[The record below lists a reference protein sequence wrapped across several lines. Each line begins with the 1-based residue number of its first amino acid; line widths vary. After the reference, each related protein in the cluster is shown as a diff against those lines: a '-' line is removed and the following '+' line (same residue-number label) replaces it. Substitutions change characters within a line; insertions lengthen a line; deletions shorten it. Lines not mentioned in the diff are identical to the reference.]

1 VNKNLCVIKA
11 PSNLGLH
18 PPAPGREPG
27 AWRAPEA
34 LVEAG
39 LYAKLQ
45 PVAVWDLPR
54 PIYDFEPQAGT
65 RLRNGR
71 AIRRFNEPLADKIED
86 ALRLAYFPVV
96 VGGDCS
102 ILLGIL
108 AGVRRLHGVALV
120 HVDGHSDFRHPGN
133 YDPSSSL
140 GAVAGMDL
148 ALATGRGEP
157 LLAVWDDVGTPLVA
171 DDNVIQLGER
181 SSRNPNFAW
190 PDVLRSAITQM
201 DIFWILENGMTAAV
215 RRTRQTLERMPSLPF
230 WVHFDVDVLDQIL
243 LPAVDTPGSP
253 GLTYSEGSELLRG
266 LLSMPH
272 CLGLDVTIFDPD
284 LDPSGVF
291 ARQLVGM
298 LADGFHAGST

>member
-1 VNKNLCVIKA
+1 VIKA

-18 PPAPGREPG
+18 PPANGREPG

-34 LVEAG
+34 LLEAG
-39 LYAKLQ
+39 LRAKLQ
-45 PVAVWDLPR
+45 PVAVWELPR

-65 RLRNGR
+65 RLRNGQ
-71 AIRRFNEPLADKIED
+71 AIRHFNESLAAKVED

-108 AGVRRLHGVALV
+108 AGMRRLTGAALV
-120 HVDGHSDFRHPGN
+120 HIDGHSDFRHPGN

-148 ALATGRGEP
+148 AFATGRGEP
-157 LLAVWDDVGTPLVA
+157 LLAVWDDVSTPLVA
-171 DDNVIQLGER
+171 DDHVIQLGER
-181 SSRNPNFAW
+181 ASRNPNFAW
-190 PDVLRSAITQM
+190 PDVLRTAIAQM
-201 DIFWILENGMTAAV
+201 DIFWILENGIPAAV
-215 RRTRQTLERMPSLPF
+215 RRTRQTLERMPQTPF
-230 WVHFDVDVLDQIL
+230 WVHFDVDVLDQAL

-266 LLSMPH
+266 LLSMPR
-272 CLGLDVTIFDPD
+272 CWGLNLTIYDPD

-291 ARQLVGM
+291 SRQLVGM
-298 LADGFHAGST
+298 LADGFRA